1 MSRVLTPTKNLSHE
15 KWLEYRRTG
24 IGGSDASTIVGLNPY
39 SSLFKLYADKKGL
52 ISSLADNEAMRQGRD
67 FEEYVAKR
75 FTEATGK
82 KVRRRNYMFQHD
94 DYDYI
99 LADIDREIIGENAGL
114 ECKTTSVFNKSDFEN
129 GEIPLTYYVQM
140 THYMAV
146 MGYKRMYL
154 AVLILSKGFYWFVI
168 ERNEDEI
175 NSLVSAESNFWNSYV
190 VPGIPPELDGSEA
203 TKNAIAEIYPSETD
217 TETNVVLSEELMSE
231 YKRVNEVF
239 SNSKVRLEE
248 IKNTI
253 KEALGQCAYGK
264 SSSYNISFKKQE
276 KATIDS
282 RALKQAYPD
291 IYKQFLKKSSSR
303 TLRISSIVKEK

>member
-1 MSRVLTPTKNLSHE
+1 MSRILTPTKDLPHE

-24 IGGSDASTIVGLNPY
+24 IGGSDAATIVGLNPY
-39 SSLFKLYADKKGL
+39 GSLFKLYADKKGL
-52 ISSLADNEAMRQGRD
+52 ITSIPDNEAMRQGRD
-67 FEEYVAKR
+67 LEEYVAKR

-94 DYDYI
+94 KYDYV

-146 MGYKRMYL
+146 MGYERMYL

-175 NSLVSAESNFWNSYV
+175 NNLVSAESNFWDSYV
-190 VPGIPPELDGSEA
+190 VPGTPPELDGSEA
-203 TKNAIAEIYPSETD
+203 TKNAIAEIYPSEVD
-217 TETNVVLSEELMSE
+217 TETNVILPEELMSE
-231 YKRVNEVF
+231 YKRVNEAF
-239 SNSKVRLEE
+239 SNSKVKLEE

-253 KEALGQCAYGK
+253 KATLGQCAYGK
-264 SSSYNISFKKQE
+264 SGSYNISFKKQE

-282 RALKQAYPD
+282 KALKKTYPD
-291 IYKQFLKKSSSR
+291 VYKQFLKKSSAR
-303 TLRISSIVKEK
+303 TLRISLIKEK

>member
-1 MSRVLTPTKNLSHE
+1 MSRVLTSTKDLPHD

-39 SSLFKLYADKKGL
+39 SSLYKLYADKKGL
-52 ISSLADNEAMRQGRD
+52 ISATEDAEVMRQGRD

-94 DYDYI
+94 KYDYI

-146 MGYKRMYL
+146 MGYDRMYL

-168 ERNEDEI
+168 ERDEDEI
-175 NSLVSAESNFWNSYV
+175 SALLQAESDFWNDYI
-190 VPGIPPELDGSEA
+190 IPDKIPLIDGSEA
-203 TKNAIAEIYPSETD
+203 TQEAISEIYPNSSDNEIIT
-217 TETNVVLSEELMSE
+217 LSDDLMRKYKHLKELADDINNQLDAV
-231 YKRVNEVF
+231 KNEVKIVLGD
-239 SNSKVRLEE
+239 NSYGACNGYKVTWKSQNKTTVDSKKL
-248 IKNTI
+248 K
-253 KEALGQCAYGK
+253 KE
-264 SSSYNISFKKQE
+264 
-276 KATIDS
+276 
-282 RALKQAYPD
+282 YPD
-291 IYKQFLKKSSSR
+291 IYEKVVKTSSSR
-303 TLRISSIVKEK
+303 VLRITEKKEQ

>member
-1 MSRVLTPTKNLSHE
+1 MSRVLTSTKDLPHD

-39 SSLFKLYADKKGL
+39 SSLYKLYADKKGL
-52 ISSLADNEAMRQGRD
+52 ISATEDTEVMRQGRD

-82 KVRRRNYMFQHD
+82 KVRKRNYMFQHD
-94 DYDYI
+94 KYDYI

-146 MGYKRMYL
+146 MGYDRMYL

-168 ERNEDEI
+168 ERDEDEI
-175 NSLVSAESNFWNSYV
+175 SALLQAESDFWNDYI
-190 VPGIPPELDGSEA
+190 IPDKIPLIDGSEA
-203 TKNAIAEIYPSETD
+203 TQEAISEIYPNSSDNEIIT
-217 TETNVVLSEELMSE
+217 LSDDLMQKYKHLKELADDINNQLDAV
-231 YKRVNEVF
+231 KNEVKIVLGD
-239 SNSKVRLEE
+239 NSHGACNGYKVTWKSQNKTTVDSKKL
-248 IKNTI
+248 K
-253 KEALGQCAYGK
+253 KE
-264 SSSYNISFKKQE
+264 
-276 KATIDS
+276 
-282 RALKQAYPD
+282 YPD
-291 IYKQFLKKSSSR
+291 IYEKTVKTSSSR
-303 TLRISSIVKEK
+303 VLRITEEKEQ